1 MQPTTTQ
8 ELTYQERIEKLRATK
23 MRHTEEKWQVL
34 GSFDMDDLPIML
46 PPAPSRKVVRV
57 VSGSGLL
64 MVDALF
70 KEFIPKSNHPSGGI
84 FGARPCGG
92 NFRALLDLHPPY
104 VDPMSSLAGGYM
116 AHFLAYRQPAWN
128 PDYDYSH
135 LHEDQQKY
143 KLHHGIG
150 AVQHFC
156 QDESIGLTLGWGGLL
171 AKIRRYRAVNTDEEA
186 QELYDGLE
194 QMVLG
199 LQDWIGR
206 HAKVAREMA
215 EHEQHPLL
223 QQNLLEMAD
232 INEHLVNEPPRT
244 FREAC
249 QWMLY
254 YQLAGKMYNMGG
266 SLGRIDQF
274 LFPFYEQDRKQ
285 GILSDEEAIF
295 HLACHFIMD
304 TSYTQLGGPDATGQD
319 VTNALSYLVLEAAHR
334 LRVPVNVGVS
344 VGKNVD
350 PNLLRRGVE
359 MLFQDRTGI
368 PKFLG
373 VERTSEGFARNGYPI
388 ELGRQRAYAG
398 CHWCAIPGREYTV
411 NDCVKVNL
419 AAVFEVA
426 LHEMLSEA
434 KSEPSV
440 ATLWRCYEKHL
451 RRSVETVAR
460 SLDFHM
466 DHMYRVYP
474 ELHLDL
480 LCYGPIEKG
489 RDASHGGV
497 EFYNLC
503 VDGAGLATVADSFAA
518 VEQRIEREKKLSWV
532 ELYYLLATDWSGEV
546 GERHRLMMRSVP
558 RYGSGGSRADEFG
571 VRIAQT
577 FTATVKENPTPH
589 GFNMIP
595 GIFSWAATIA
605 MGKDVGPTPNGR
617 HAKSPISHGPNPD
630 PGFRR
635 DAAPTA
641 LALAVASV
649 QPGYGNTAPMQI
661 ELDPGLSKS
670 PDDVEKVVSLIRTH
684 FDLGGTQ
691 INMNILDKKAVL
703 EAHKDP
709 STHPDLVVRVT
720 GFSAY
725 FASLSPE
732 MRQIVVDRIVAAD

>member
-1 MQPTTTQ
+1 MTNSATP
-8 ELTYQERIEKLRATK
+8 ELTFQDRIDMLRATK
-23 MRHTEEKWQVL
+23 MKQTEEKWRVL
-34 GSFDMDDLPIML
+34 GSFDMDDLPIIL
-46 PPAPSRKVVRV
+46 PPPESRKVVRV

-70 KEFIPKSNHPSGGI
+70 KEFVPKTDHPSGGI
-84 FGARPCGG
+84 FGARACGE
-92 NFRALLDLHPPY
+92 NFRALIDLHPPY
-104 VDPMSSLAGGYM
+104 VDPVSSLAGGYM

-128 PDYDYSH
+128 PDFDYSH
-135 LHEDQQKY
+135 LHAEQEKY

-156 QDESIGLTLGWGGLL
+156 QDEAIGLNLGWGGILE
-171 AKIRRYRAVNTDEEA
+171 KIRKYRPLNTDEEA

-194 QMVLG
+194 HMVLG
-199 LQDWIGR
+199 IQNWIHR
-206 HAKVAREMA
+206 HAEAAVAMA
-215 EHEQHPLL
+215 QTEPHPQLR
-223 QQNLLEMAD
+223 QNLIETAE
-232 INEHLVNEPPRT
+232 ISRRLVSKPPTT

-274 LFPFYEQDRKQ
+274 LFPFYDNDKRHAV
-285 GILSDEEAIF
+285 LSDEEAIF
-295 HLACHFIMD
+295 HLACHFVRD
-304 TSYTQLGGPDATGQD
+304 TSYTQLGGPDASGNDT
-319 VTNALSYLVLEAAHR
+319 TNPLSYLVLEAAHR
-334 LRVPVNVGVS
+334 LRIPINVGVS
-344 VGKNVD
+344 VGKNID

-359 MLFQDRTGI
+359 IMFEDKTGI

-373 VERTSEGFARNGYPI
+373 VDRTSEGFARNGLPI
-388 ELGRQRAYAG
+388 ELGRQRAYSG

-419 AAVFEVA
+419 ARVFEVA
-426 LHEMLSEA
+426 FDEIMTSPHDTPGMES
-434 KSEPSV
+434 
-440 ATLWRCYEKHL
+440 LWRAFERHL
-451 RRSVETVAR
+451 RRSVEVVAE
-460 SLDFHM
+460 SLDFHI
-466 DHMYRVYP
+466 DHMYRVFP

-518 VEQRIEREKKLSWV
+518 VEQRVEREKKISWDD
-532 ELYYLLATDWSGEV
+532 LARLLQSDWTGDGGEQA
-546 GERHRLMMRSVP
+546 RLMMKSVP
-558 RYGSGGSRADEFG
+558 RYGSGGSRADDVG
-571 VRIAQT
+571 VRVSRL
-577 FTATVKENPTPH
+577 FTEIVKERPTPH
-589 GFNMIP
+589 GFNLIP

-605 MGKDVGPTPNGR
+605 MGKDVGATPNGR
-617 HAKSPISHGPNPD
+617 HAGSPISHGPNPD
-630 PGFRR
+630 PGFRK

-641 LALAVASV
+641 LAHTVASV

-661 ELDPGLSKS
+661 EFDPGLSQS
-670 PDDVEKVVSLIRTH
+670 REDIDKVVALIRTH

-691 INMNILDKKAVL
+691 INMNILDKKKIL
-703 EAHKDP
+703 EAHRDP
-709 STHPDLVVRVT
+709 SLHPDLVVRVT

-732 MRQIVVDRIVAAD
+732 MRQIVVDRILSNE

>member
-1 MQPTTTQ
+1 MPRTTTRD
-8 ELTYQERIEKLRATK
+8 LTCQERIEKLRATK
-23 MRHTEEKWQVL
+23 MRHTQEKWEVL

-46 PPAPSRKVVRV
+46 PPAGSRKVVRA

-70 KEFIPKSNHPSGGI
+70 KEFVPRSNHPSGGI
-84 FGARPCGG
+84 FGARACGE

-116 AHFLAYRQPAWN
+116 AHFLTYRQPAWN
-128 PDYDYSH
+128 PDFDYSF

-156 QDESIGLTLGWGGLL
+156 QDESIGLTLGWGGIL
-171 AKIRRYRAVNTDEEA
+171 ANIHRYRSVNTDDEA

-199 LQDWIGR
+199 LQHWIGR
-206 HAKVAREMA
+206 HAQTARAMA
-215 EHEQHPLL
+215 EEEGHPQLRR
-223 QQNLLEMAD
+223 NLLEMAE
-232 INEHLVNEPPRT
+232 INEHLVSAPPRT

-249 QWMLY
+249 QWMLF

-274 LFPFYEQDRKQ
+274 LFPFYEQDKNR
-285 GILSDEEAIF
+285 GLLSDEEAVF

-304 TSYTQLGGPDATGQD
+304 TSYTQLGGPDASGRDT
-319 VTNALSYLVLEAAHR
+319 TNALSYLVLEAAHR
-334 LRVPVNVGVS
+334 LRVPLNVGVS
-344 VGKNVD
+344 VGKDVD

-359 MLFQDRTGI
+359 MLFQDKTGI

-373 VERTSEGFARNGYPI
+373 VDRTSEGFARNGYPI
-388 ELGRQRAYAG
+388 ELGRQRAYSG

-426 LHEMLSEA
+426 LAEMLSGTMG
-434 KSEPSV
+434 EPSV
-440 ATLWRCYEKHL
+440 EALWSCYEKHL
-451 RRSVETVAR
+451 RRSVETIAR

-518 VEQRIEREKKLSWV
+518 VAQRIEQEKKLSWAS
-532 ELYYLLATDWSGEV
+532 LGRLLETDWSSQE
-546 GERHRLMMRSVP
+546 GERQRLMMKSIP
-558 RYGSGGSRADEFG
+558 RYGSGGCQADEFG
-571 VRIAQT
+571 ARIARG
-577 FTATVKENPTPH
+577 FTAVVKEKPTPH

-605 MGKDVGPTPNGR
+605 MGKDVGATPNGR
-617 HAKSPISHGPNPD
+617 HAKGPISHGPNPD
-630 PGFRR
+630 PGFRK

-670 PDDVEKVVSLIRTH
+670 PGDVDKVIALIRGH
-684 FDLGGTQ
+684 FELGGTQ
-691 INMNILDKKAVL
+691 INMNILNKKTIL

-709 STHPDLVVRVT
+709 RLHPDLVVRVT

-732 MRQIVVDRIVAAD
+732 MRQIVVDRIIAEE

>member
-1 MQPTTTQ
+1 MTESEAR
-8 ELTYQERIEKLRATK
+8 ELTYQERIDMLRATK
-23 MRHTEEKWQVL
+23 MRHTEEKWREL
-34 GSFDMDDLPIML
+34 GSFDMDDLPIIL
-46 PPAPSRKVVRV
+46 PPPESRKVVRV

-64 MVDALF
+64 MVDAMF

-84 FGARPCGG
+84 FGARACGE

-104 VDPMSSLAGGYM
+104 VDPISSLAGAYM

-128 PDYDYSH
+128 PDFDFSH
-135 LHEDQQKY
+135 LHEEQERY

-156 QDESIGLTLGWGGLL
+156 QDEAIGLNLGWGALL
-171 AKIRRYRAVNTDEEA
+171 EKIRHYRTINTDEEA

-194 QMVLG
+194 HMVLG
-199 LQDWIGR
+199 IQNWIKR
-206 HAKVAREMA
+206 HAEAARTMA
-215 EHEQHPLL
+215 GEEKSPQLR
-223 QQNLLEMAD
+223 QNLIEMAD
-232 INEHLVNEPPRT
+232 INARLVTDPPRT

-249 QWMLY
+249 QWMLF

-274 LFPFYEQDRKQ
+274 LFPFYERDKSR
-285 GILSDEEAIF
+285 GVLTDEEAIF
-295 HLACHFIMD
+295 HLACHFVMD
-304 TSYTQLGGPDATGQD
+304 TSYTQLGGPDETGKD
-319 VTNALSYLVLEAAHR
+319 TTSALSYLVLEAAHR
-334 LRVPVNVGVS
+334 LKVPLNVGVS
-344 VGKNVD
+344 VGKYVD

-359 MLFQDRTGI
+359 IMFEDRTGI

-373 VERTSEGFARNGYPI
+373 VDRTSEGFARNGLPI
-388 ELGRQRAYAG
+388 ELGRQRAYSG

-419 AAVFEVA
+419 ARVFEVS
-426 LHEMLSEA
+426 LKEMMSA
-434 KSEPSV
+434 SVPEPSV
-440 ATLWRCYEKHL
+440 EGLWRCYEKHL
-451 RRSVETVAR
+451 RRGVEVIAE
-460 SLDFHM
+460 SLDFHI

-480 LCYGPIEKG
+480 LCYGPIERG

-503 VDGAGLATVADSFAA
+503 IDGAGLATVADSFAA
-518 VEQRIEREKKLSWV
+518 LEQRVEREQKLSWESV
-532 ELYYLLATDWSGEV
+532 IRLLDSDWAGGDGEQA
-546 GERHRLMMRSVP
+546 RLMMRNIP
-558 RYGSGGSRADEFG
+558 RYGSGNSRADEFG
-571 VRIAQT
+571 VRISRL
-577 FTATVKENPTPH
+577 FTTIVKEKPTPH
-589 GFNMIP
+589 GFNLIP
-595 GIFSWAATIA
+595 GIFSWAAHLA
-605 MGKDVGPTPNGR
+605 MGKDVGATPNGR
-617 HAKSPISHGPNPD
+617 HSKSPISHGPNPD
-630 PGFRR
+630 PGFRK

-641 LALAVASV
+641 LALTVASV

-670 PDDVEKVVSLIRTH
+670 REDIDKVVALIRTH

-732 MRQIVVDRIVAAD
+732 MRQIVVDRIIAEE

>member
-1 MQPTTTQ
+1 MATQ
-8 ELTYQERIEKLRATK
+8 QLTYQERIEKLRATK

-46 PPAPSRKVVRV
+46 PPLPSRKVVRV

-70 KEFIPKSNHPSGGI
+70 KEFVPKSNHPSGGI
-84 FGARPCGG
+84 FGARACGE

-128 PDYDYSH
+128 PDFDYSH

-143 KLHHGIG
+143 KLHYGIG

-171 AKIRRYRAVNTDEEA
+171 AKIRRYRSVNTDEEA

-199 LQDWIGR
+199 LRDWIGR
-206 HAKVAREMA
+206 HAQAARAMA
-215 EHEQHPLL
+215 DEEQHPILR
-223 QQNLLEMAD
+223 QNLLEMAD
-232 INEHLVNEPPRT
+232 INEHLVNDPPRT

-304 TSYTQLGGPDATGQD
+304 TSYTQLGGPDASGQD

-344 VGKNVD
+344 VGENVD

-359 MLFQDRTGI
+359 MLFQDKTGI

-373 VERTSEGFARNGYPI
+373 VDRTSEGFARNGYPI
-388 ELGRQRAYAG
+388 ELGRQRAYSG

-419 AAVFEVA
+419 AVVFEVA
-426 LHEMLSEA
+426 LQEMLSGA

-440 ATLWRCYEKHL
+440 STLWRCYEKHL

-497 EFYNLC
+497 EYYNLC

-518 VEQRIEREKKLSWV
+518 VEQRIERDKKLSWA
-532 ELYYLLATDWSGEV
+532 ELDRLLTTDWGGEV

-571 VRIAQT
+571 VRIAQS
-577 FTATVKENPTPH
+577 FTATVKEKPTPH
-589 GFNMIP
+589 GFTMIP

-605 MGKDVGPTPNGR
+605 MGKDVGATPNGR

-630 PGFRR
+630 PGFRK

-732 MRQIVVDRIVAAD
+732 MRQIVVDRIVAVD